1 MNSLANLATQSRP
14 ILVIGGGVIGLC
26 CAYSL
31 RAAGIPVMLCEQ
43 SSYGSGAS
51 SGNLGLLAVSHSV
64 PLASPGVI
72 SQALRWWWRSNSPLG
87 ISFPPSPDLLRW
99 LWQFCR
105 ASFSAGY
112 AERAATL
119 THLCLESTELFHELE
134 QSLHFGLRCKGTLE
148 IFSTTKGFQHF
159 CSSVAT
165 MRSAGI
171 YVEPLASADVRTLSP
186 CVLPEIAGGA
196 YYSADCFF
204 NPTRFLA
211 AIAGRLHEMGVEML
225 SSCEVTRLRMQ
236 QGQVVAVDLGDT
248 SVEVSGVVLAAGY
261 QTNPL
266 IQSLGLRLPVQPAR
280 GYTADFDVAGCVDLP
295 TMFAEAKLLA
305 TPMNDRLRIG
315 GYLHLGNT
323 RSLDSR
329 RPVTSKQLAQPLGHY
344 MQEPWTQQLAREVPV
359 WTGVRPCSSDGLP
372 IIGATSRCRNLYIAT
387 GHGMLGLTLGP
398 ITGKLIA
405 GLLQGEPAN
414 PLLSPDRFVCDQ
426 SRSRWDSQ
434 SSSS

>member
-31 RAAGIPVMLCEQ
+31 RAVGIPVMLCEQ

-72 SQALRWWWRSNSPLG
+72 SQALRWLSRSNSPLK
-87 ISFPPSPDLLRW
+87 IAFPPSPDLLRW

-119 THLCLESTELFHELE
+119 TRLCLESAEIFHDLE

-171 YVEPLASADVRTLSP
+171 DVEPLTSADVRTLSP
-186 CVLPEIAGGA
+186 CVLPNIAGGA

-204 NPTRFLA
+204 NPARFLA
-211 AIAGRLHEMGVEML
+211 AIAARLHEMGVEML
-225 SSCEVTRLRMQ
+225 NSCEVTRLRMQ
-236 QGQVVAVDLGDT
+236 QGQVVAVDLEDT

-266 IQSLGLRLPVQPAR
+266 IQSLGLKLPVQPAR

-295 TMFAEAKLLA
+295 TMFAEARLLA

-323 RSLDSR
+323 RSLDSHR
-329 RPVTSKQLAQPLGHY
+329 NITSKQLARPLRRY
-344 MQEPWTQQLAREVPV
+344 LQESWTQQLSSSAVPV
-359 WTGVRPCSSDGLP
+359 WRGARPCSPDGLP
-372 IIGATSRCRNLYIAT
+372 IIGTIAKCSNLYFAT

-414 PLLSPDRFVCDQ
+414 PLLGPERFVCL
-426 SRSRWDSQ
+426 
-434 SSSS
+434 